1 MSDNNDKLRRIVE
14 EEARAIL
21 SEQMLQEGIWSKMK
35 NFAAK
40 TLGTWE
46 KGGKIRGRKKRA
58 EGAEQQYV
66 QAMQKLQK
74 VASKE
79 SKTLIDRLEGDFKE
93 AGYPNQEDKYE
104 FLEQTMEIGA
114 FYESLKKA
122 VEGKEMSAVVA
133 NELIEQLRIIVKK
146 FLDYELAD
154 VYKHF
159 SEDVDR
165 DQDDLI
171 LEAIIREQQDEKEEG
186 PIASDKKSAVVKGL
200 KSNVLPAILAAV
212 GGASLIGKLI
222 VESEWFKELTTQV
235 INRDLSYTDY
245 QEQVVGSLSPESGEG
260 VTQMLGRVLHG
271 DPTHFAADTNPAQL
285 FSDMRAAGIDPSE
298 LSQLSDD
305 PAAFMDAWKTA
316 TESGADTLGKMFP
329 MQSIDLSPQDIKD
342 FASSKVGRTVGD
354 FAQYASELS
363 DADLN
368 TVAARAS
375 ELYGD
380 IRPGAGTPNYTDR
393 AIKTIISNASAQPA
407 TDMLGANAQLNALN
421 LAMQEFAAGGA
432 PTSVSAG
439 PGALGLKLGKSAIIK
454 ALKPV
459 TKKAGE
465 SVLKTTAAGKIGA
478 MLGPFLAPLG
488 ISLVASAVGVKALR
502 MKGLKSSRAQ
512 VLNDLLQTLDYLDTE
527 GGDSQA
533 KPGQDPTDP
542 PEKPPVEPPV
552 DFEVPVLVRF
562 DDDDVKIYKLKANYL
577 KKQGNRQRAEDA
589 LKALEKSAVMGRD
602 LQESEAFTALFEQ
615 DNDLDDTDSF
625 EREFGRGK
633 RVKDLRS
640 AIRSAGRRRR
650 LKSGARTKP
659 VFYYVFDR
667 SIQNDLDAMAR
678 GAKFNHFVSR
688 VLRKA
693 IAAVKANGNKPLTPE
708 QAFAAIARKGGGG
721 TGMKGLSIKEAIEM
735 LRKYNVVV
743 GKAAKGSPDKKA
755 TKGKKRPAQRAS
767 VTETYSDAIRE
778 VRSKASEDMFN
789 NLVEKLIK

>member
-1 MSDNNDKLRRIVE
+1 MSDNNNKLKRIVE
-14 EEARAIL
+14 EEVRAIL

-200 KSNVLPAILAAV
+200 KSNVLPAILAAI

-245 QEQVVGSLSPESGEG
+245 QEKVVGSLSPESGEG

-271 DPTHFAADTNPAQL
+271 DPTHFAPDTNPAQL

-305 PAAFMDAWKTA
+305 PGAFMDAWKTA

-329 MQSIDLSPQDIKD
+329 MQSIDLSPKDIAE

-368 TVAARAS
+368 TVAARAT
-375 ELYGD
+375 ELG
-380 IRPGAGTPNYTDR
+380 REAGIDLPNYTDR

-407 TDMLGANAQLNALN
+407 TNMLGGNAQLTALN

-527 GGDSQA
+527 GDDSQV
-533 KPGQDPTDP
+533 KPGQP
-542 PEKPPVEPPV
+542 PGQPPKKPPIEPPV
-552 DFEVPVLVRF
+552 DFLVPVLIRF
-562 DDDDVKIYKLKANYL
+562 DDDDVKYYRIRKDILDKP
-577 KKQGNRQRAEDA
+577 GNRKRAEDA
-589 LKALEKSAVMGRD
+589 LKAIERNAVMGRE
-602 LQESEAFTALFEQ
+602 LTESESFRTLFEQ
-615 DNDLDDTDSF
+615 DEDPTTTDGFRRAFVDYIS
-625 EREFGRGK
+625 K
-633 RVKDLRS
+633 PTLRDVVS
-640 AIRSAGRRRR
+640 SQRSRISRD
-650 LKSGARTKP
+650 RTYRAKP
-659 VFYYVFDR
+659 VFYYTFDR
-667 SIQNDLDAMAR
+667 SIENDLKAMER

-693 IAAVKANGNKPLTPE
+693 IAAVKANGNKALTPE
-708 QAFAAIARKGGGG
+708 QAFVAIARKGGGG
-721 TGMKGLSIKEAIEM
+721 TGMKGLSIKEAIEL
-735 LRKYNVVV
+735 LRKYRVVV